1 MRATQ
6 LTATAT
12 VTATATNMEGMAAS
26 PGVRNRWVTEGWSRR
41 GRTAKTLERS
51 LSLWMGPWTRGSSIS
66 GWVGSC
72 GKATP
77 VCRPAAL
84 PPLPH
89 ALPARVRASYA
100 PLARSGDILTAPLA
114 RSGDILT
121 EPRLAG
127 MHALAGKDVFRLK
140 GILSIAG
147 DDSRR

>member
-100 PLARSGDILTAPLA
+100 PLARSGDILTAP
-114 RSGDILT
+114 
-121 EPRLAG
+121 RLAG